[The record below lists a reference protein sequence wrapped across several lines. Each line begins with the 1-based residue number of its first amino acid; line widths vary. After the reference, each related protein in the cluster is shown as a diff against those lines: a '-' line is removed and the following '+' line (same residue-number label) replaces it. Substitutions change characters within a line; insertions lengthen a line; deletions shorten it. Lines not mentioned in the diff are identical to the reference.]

1 MSTHECKHL
10 NLSTAVS
17 ICMKL
22 DVHYASDDS
31 QSRNSSIHWRQQT
44 ISIQTWNGIQATQ
57 HILFC
62 NTNNIYIHY
71 TYHSIHTYA
80 HTPKTYNFSHFSGL
94 WKTVYS
100 NCIYA
105 SHHNHGH
112 IYVYISFQQ
121 HGKGYKYKYLIL

>member
-44 ISIQTWNGIQATQ
+44 ISIQTWNGMASSTAHPLLQ
-57 HILFC
+57 HKQY
-62 NTNNIYIHY
+62 IYI
-71 TYHSIHTYA
+71 
-80 HTPKTYNFSHFSGL
+80 
-94 WKTVYS
+94 
-100 NCIYA
+100 
-105 SHHNHGH
+105 
-112 IYVYISFQQ
+112 YISPNT
-121 HGKGYKYKYLIL
+121 HLYTLLKHTILVISPVCGKLFIQIVYMHLTIIMAISMSISASNSMAKDININI